1 MTVQEIII
9 LASRYLRVDEEVEG
23 YLSSAKPEGQIITET
38 LLKYFNIVENELAL
52 DYLPLIAE
60 DVVSTTTGQVDFSKL
75 SKSAVRILSVKDKDG
90 NSLKYDLFTQYLVA
104 QSGELTIRYT
114 YTPTPKGLY
123 EEAEYKL
130 YASCRMI
137 AYGIVTQYYYVNGM
151 FDEGEI
157 WNKKYREAIAAVY
170 RANPAGVIA
179 SRRWE

>member
-1 MTVQEIII
+1 MTIKEILIV
-9 LASRYLRVDEEVEG
+9 ASRYIGKEKEVG
-23 YLSSAKPEGQIITET
+23 SYLDSANPEGQLITET
-38 LLKYFNIVENELAL
+38 LLKIFNIVENELAL

-90 NSLKYDLFTQYLVA
+90 KSVKYDLFTQYLVA

-123 EEAEYKL
+123 GEAEYKL

-157 WNKKYREAIAAVY
+157 WNKKYREAIAAIY
-170 RANPAGVIA
+170 RANPAGVVA